1 MVRLRA
7 STKADTDSLYRVW
20 RSSVDDTHD
29 FVAPDDLDRIARL
42 VREAY
47 LPDAPL
53 TVACADG
60 GRIVA
65 FMGMTDCAID
75 SLFVASDARGS
86 GVGRTLIEHAKQRCP
101 DGLQVEVNEHNV
113 QAVGF
118 YEHLGFTISRRLPRD
133 RQGKPYPLLVMV
145 WPGSGASAPQ

>member
-1 MVRLRA
+1 MVLLRE
-7 STKADTDSLYRVW
+7 STTADTDSLLRVW

-47 LPDAPL
+47 LPNAAL
-53 TVACADG
+53 TVACADDG
-60 GRIVA
+60 PIVA
-65 FMGMTDCAID
+65 FMGMTDCMID
-75 SLFVASDARGS
+75 SLFVASDVRGS
-86 GVGRTLIEHAKQRCP
+86 GVGKTLIDHAKQRCP
-101 DGLQVEVNEHNV
+101 DGLQVEVNEQNV

-133 RQGKPYPLLVMV
+133 RQDKPYPLLVMN
-145 WPGSGASAPQ
+145 WRGTAAIPFQ